1 MTHGRLTGG
10 ATWASSRDGSERPE
24 VAFEIQ
30 GLRFRY
36 GSPLNPSARW
46 ALDELSFEI
55 RAGEILGVVG
65 PNGSGKTTLL
75 KILAKILRATEGS
88 IRLFGKDLAQA
99 SQLEVAQLVALMLKE
114 SPLLFPF
121 TVAEV
126 VLMGRYPHRR
136 ASGWTFGLGC
146 DSPEDLALAEQ
157 VMVEM
162 DIAHLAGRLITE
174 LSSGECQRALLA
186 RALVQEPRVLLLDE
200 PTAALDLPH
209 EVELC
214 SMLCRL
220 KADRNLT
227 IVLVT
232 HDLNLASH
240 CGDRIL
246 MLKDGKMVCLGDPEH
261 VIRPEVLQAVYRCGV
276 VVDRDP
282 ASGRPRV
289 TLPYRQA
296 HVAKGPGL

>member
-1 MTHGRLTGG
+1 MTHGRHTGG

-24 VAFEIQ
+24 VAYEIQ
-30 GLRFRY
+30 DLRFRY
-36 GSPLNPSARW
+36 GSALSPSARW
-46 ALDELSFEI
+46 ALDGLSFEI
-55 RAGEILGVVG
+55 RVGEILGVIG
-65 PNGSGKTTLL
+65 PNGSGKTSLL

-99 SQLEVAQLVALMLKE
+99 SQLEVARLVALVLKE
-114 SPLLFPF
+114 SPMLFPF

-200 PTAALDLPH
+200 PTAGLDLPH
-209 EVELC
+209 QVELC
-214 SMLCRL
+214 AILSRL
-220 KADRNLT
+220 KAERNFT

-261 VIRPEVLQAVYRCGV
+261 VIRPEVLQAVYRCDV

-289 TLPYRQA
+289 SLPYRQA